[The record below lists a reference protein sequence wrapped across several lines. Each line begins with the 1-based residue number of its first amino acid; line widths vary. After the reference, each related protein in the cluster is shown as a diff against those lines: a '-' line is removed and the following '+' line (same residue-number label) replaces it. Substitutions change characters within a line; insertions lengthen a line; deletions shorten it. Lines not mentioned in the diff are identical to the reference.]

1 MARSNCLY
9 CIAAGCVDHLAQ
21 CRFQGSFGIE
31 GKPLAPGICGTM
43 PLVALPVAQEP
54 RMSVACCIA
63 YAFIMSVALGSG
75 RCVLPANDEAAVE
88 STPGSLRADGPAAA
102 GLGNLLAIAEHNA
115 LLAADC

>member
-1 MARSNCLY
+1 
-9 CIAAGCVDHLAQ
+9 
-21 CRFQGSFGIE
+21 
-31 GKPLAPGICGTM
+31 M
-43 PLVALPVAQEP
+43 PLVALAVAHEP

-102 GLGNLLAIAEHNA
+102 DLGTYSRSRSITRFLPLLPDHW
-115 LLAADC
+115 